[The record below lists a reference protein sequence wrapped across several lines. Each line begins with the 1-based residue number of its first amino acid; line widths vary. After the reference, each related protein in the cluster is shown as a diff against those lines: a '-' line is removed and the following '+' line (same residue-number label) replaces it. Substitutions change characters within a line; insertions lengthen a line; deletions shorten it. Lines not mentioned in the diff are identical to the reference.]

1 MKKLGSPG
9 LKASPSAL
17 KDTMLPNIS
26 PEVVADAAVQ
36 VFGGYDPN
44 QFGVSI
50 LKFHHILGHWLFF
63 FQDRHLSLTS
73 IKDTSTSTT
82 TTSTISANSTSTT
95 TTSKRTTTT
104 AKTSA
109 QQFIMITGGAYGY
122 NCGNVGK
129 QVSLISLDPGNPV
142 PTCLERLAQLPK
154 NMGWH
159 QGAALGAG

>member
-1 MKKLGSPG
+1 MSKLSIPG

-17 KDTMLPNIS
+17 KETMLPNIS
-26 PEVVADAAVQ
+26 PELVADAAVQ
-36 VFGGYDPN
+36 VFGGYNPSL
-44 QFGVSI
+44 FGVSN
-50 LKFHHILGHWLFF
+50 LKFHHILSHWLFF

-73 IKDTSTSTT
+73 IKA
-82 TTSTISANSTSTT
+82 TISANSTSTT